1 MRAPS
6 PSEPDLVAIVR
17 RLALQ
22 ALGVEVVG
30 LDPIAGQLGRR
41 RFLRVR
47 LAGDRPASAIA
58 RIDAPEDPA
67 GRPAGTAAEPPLEPL
82 RAFLERQGLPVP
94 RRYGGDPEAGV
105 DLLEDLGSLSLTRAA
120 LAASPDERRALY
132 AQACDLP
139 VRLQPLADPGADVA
153 AFRRRL
159 DGAQFAYKA
168 DLFAA
173 WSLRRRRRAATP
185 AEVAAVRDAFD
196 WIAALAAA
204 APARL
209 AHRDLQSSNLL
220 VTPDPPPA
228 TGEEMRSGASARR
241 IAMIDLQGAW
251 LAPPEYDLVCLL
263 RDSYLELPDDEVA
276 LHLERVRPRLPDAP
290 DPETFAR
297 RFDLLTLTRK
307 AKDHARFVYAAQ
319 TRGRRDLLR
328 YLPTTVRSLRAAS
341 ARAARRDPHLAPL
354 AELID
359 GLSETACAR

>member
-1 MRAPS
+1 MREANAKP
-6 PSEPDLVAIVR
+6 PDCEALVR
-17 RLALQ
+17 RVVRE
-22 ALGVEVVG
+22 ALGAEVVA

-47 LAGDRPASAIA
+47 LACERPASVIA

-67 GRPAGTAAEPPLEPL
+67 GRPAGVEAEPPLEPL
-82 RAFLERQGLPVP
+82 RSLLERHGLPVP

-105 DLLEDLGSLSLTRAA
+105 DLLEDLGSLSLAQAA
-120 LAASPDERRALY
+120 LAASPDQRLALY
-132 AQACDLP
+132 AQACDLV
-139 VRLQPLADPGADVA
+139 VRLQGLADPGAGVA

-159 DGAQFAYKA
+159 DRAQFAYKA
-168 DLFAA
+168 ELFAA
-173 WSLRRRRRAATP
+173 WSLRRQSRAATP
-185 AEVAAVRDAFD
+185 AEVATVRDAFGR
-196 WIAALAAA
+196 IAAGMAR

-209 AHRDLQSSNLL
+209 AHRDFQSANLL
-220 VTPDPPPA
+220 VTPAPLPA
-228 TGEEMRSGASARR
+228 TGEARPSGASAAR

-276 LHLERVRPRLPDAP
+276 RHLEQVRPRLPDAP
-290 DPETFAR
+290 DPETFAS

-307 AKDHARFVYAAQ
+307 AKDHARFLYAAE
-319 TRGRRDLLR
+319 TRGERGFLR

-341 ARAARRDPHLAPL
+341 ARAARRDPQLAAL

-359 GLSETACAR
+359 GLPESPCAR